1 MVPATDRM
9 VACSD
14 NLYCRT
20 KLYNFELS
28 LNNIATHLCN
38 HCITSDYDTQA
49 DVHYEPDETETELH
63 QPHMPVETRLTQV
76 S

>member
-1 MVPATDRM
+1 MVPAKDRM
-9 VACSD
+9 VARSD
-14 NLYCRT
+14 YLYRQM
-20 KLYNFELS
+20 KMYNSELS

-49 DVHYEPDETETELH
+49 DVHYEPDETETD